1 MKKSKKM
8 LAGATL
14 AIGVIAPQ
22 VLPATAHADE
32 QTGESTVNLRILETS
47 DIHVNLMNYD
57 YYQTKTDNKV
67 GLVQTATLVNKAREE
82 AKNSVLFDDGDALQ
96 GTPLGDYVANK
107 INNPKKP
114 VDPSYT
120 HPLYRLMNLMKY
132 DVISLGNHEFNYGLD
147 YLNKVISKTEFPV
160 INSNVYKDDK
170 DNNEENDQNYFKPYH
185 VFEKEVEDE
194 SGQKQKVKIGVMGF
208 VPPQVMNWDKANLEG
223 KVKAKDIVETAKKMV
238 PKMKAEGADV
248 IVALAH
254 SGVDKSGYNVGMENA
269 SYYLTEVPGVDAVLM
284 GHSHTE
290 VKDVFNG
297 VPVVMPGVFG
307 SNLGIID
314 MQLKKVNGKWEVQK
328 EQSKPQLR
336 PIADSKGN
344 PLVQS
349 DQNLVNEIKDDHQ
362 ATIDYVNTAV
372 GKTTA
377 PINSYFSLVQDDP
390 SVQLVTNAQKWYVE
404 KLFAENGQYSKY
416 KGIPVLSAG
425 APFKAGGRN
434 GATYYTDIPAG
445 TLAIKNVAD
454 LYVYP
459 NTLYAVKVN
468 GAQVKEWLEM
478 SAGQFNQIDPKK
490 TEEQPLVN
498 IGYPTYNFDILDGL
512 KYEIDV
518 TQPAKY
524 DKDGKVINANTNR
537 IINMTYE
544 GKPVAD
550 NQEFIVATNNYRGS
564 SQTFPGVSK
573 GEVVYQ
579 SQDETRQIIVKY
591 MQETPVIDPAADKNW
606 TFKPIVAD
614 KLHTTFDSSP
624 NAQKYI
630 KKDGKISYVGPSENE
645 FAKYAIDITKK
656 NDDDKETGGENPTTP
671 PTGEGNNGENP
682 TTPPTSEGNNG
693 ENPTTPPTSEG
704 NNGENP
710 TTPPTGEGNN
720 GENPT
725 TPPTGEGNNGENPT
739 TPPTGEGNNGEN
751 PTTPPTGEGN
761 NGENPTTPPTD
772 EGNNTGSGQTT
783 TDNQN
788 VKETTTVSEKKE
800 ERDLPKTGT
809 SVVSTIGAGLAFV
822 GAGFLLLFR
831 RKKANR

>member
-107 INNPKKP
+107 IKDPKNP

-120 HPLYRLMNLMKY
+120 HPLYRVMNLMKY

-160 INSNVYKDDK
+160 INSNVYKDDH
-170 DNNEENDQNYFKPYH
+170 DDNEENDENYFDKPYH
-185 VFEKEVEDE
+185 ILEKEVVDE
-194 SGQKQKVKIGVMGF
+194 AGQKQIVKIGVMGF
-208 VPPQVMNWDKANLEG
+208 VPPQIMNWDKANLEG

-328 EQSKPQLR
+328 DQSKPQLR

-344 PLVQS
+344 PLVES
-349 DQNLVNEIKDDHQ
+349 DQKLVNEIKDEHQ
-362 ATIDYVNTAV
+362 ATIDYVNTPV
-372 GKTTA
+372 GETKA

-390 SVQLVTNAQKWYVE
+390 SVQIVTNAQKWYVE
-404 KLFAENGQYSKY
+404 QELKKPEYEKI
-416 KGIPVLSAG
+416 KDIPVLSAG

-524 DKDGKVINANTNR
+524 DKDGKVVNANTNR
-537 IINMTYE
+537 IVNMTYE

-550 NQEFIVATNNYRGS
+550 DQEFIVATNNYRGS

-591 MQETPVIDPAADKNW
+591 MQKIKNIDPAADQNW

-614 KLHTTFDSSP
+614 KLNTTFDSSP

-656 NDDDKETGGENPTTP
+656 NDDKETGEGNPTTPPTGGGENPTTP
-671 PTGEGNNGENP
+671 PTGNGENP
-682 TTPPTSEGNNG
+682 TPPTEEGNNG
-693 ENPTTPPTSEG
+693 NEPKQ
-704 NNGENP
+704 
-710 TTPPTGEGNN
+710 
-720 GENPT
+720 
-725 TPPTGEGNNGENPT
+725 
-739 TPPTGEGNNGEN
+739 
-751 PTTPPTGEGN
+751 
-761 NGENPTTPPTD
+761 D
-772 EGNNTGSGQTT
+772 GNNTGSGQTT
-783 TDNQN
+783 TDDQN
-788 VKETTTVSEKKE
+788 TKETTTTVSENKE
-800 ERDLPKTGT
+800 AEKDERDLPKTGA
-809 SVVSTIGAGLAFV
+809 SIASTIGAGLAFV
-822 GAGFLLLFR
+822 GAGLLMLFR

>member
-22 VLPATAHADE
+22 VMPATAHADE
-32 QTGESTVNLRILETS
+32 NTGESTVNLRILETS

-82 AKNSVLFDDGDALQ
+82 VKNSVLFDDGDALQ

-107 INNPKKP
+107 IKDPKNR

-120 HPLYRLMNLMKY
+120 HPLYRVMNLMKY

-147 YLNKVISKTEFPV
+147 YLKKVTSKTKIPV
-160 INSNVYKDDK
+160 INSNVYRDDH
-170 DNNEENDQNYFKPYH
+170 DGNDENDEHYFDRPYH
-185 VFEKEVEDE
+185 ILEKEVVDE
-194 SGQKQKVKIGVMGF
+194 AGQKQIVKIGVMGF
-208 VPPQVMNWDKANLEG
+208 VPPQIMNWDKANLEG
-223 KVKAKDIVETAKKMV
+223 QVKAKDIVETAKKMV

-269 SYYLTEVPGVDAVLM
+269 SYYLTEVPGVNAVLM

-328 EQSKPQLR
+328 DQSKPQLR

-344 PLVQS
+344 PLVES
-349 DQNLVNEIKDDHQ
+349 DQKLVNEIKDEHEK
-362 ATIDYVNTAV
+362 TIEYVNTHV
-372 GKTTA
+372 GETKA

-390 SVQLVTNAQKWYVE
+390 SVQIVTNAQKWYVE
-404 KLFAENGQYSKY
+404 QELKKPEYEKI
-416 KGIPVLSAG
+416 KDIPVLSAG

-524 DKDGKVINANTNR
+524 DKDGKVVNANANR
-537 IINMTYE
+537 IVNMTYE
-544 GKPVAD
+544 GKLVAD
-550 NQEFIVATNNYRGS
+550 KQEFIVATNNYRGS

-591 MQETPVIDPAADKNW
+591 MQKIKDIDPAADQNW

-614 KLHTTFDSSP
+614 KLNTTFDSSP

-656 NDDDKETGGENPTTP
+656 NDDKETGEGNPTTPPTGGGENPTTP
-671 PTGEGNNGENP
+671 PTGNGENP
-682 TTPPTSEGNNG
+682 TPPTEEGNNG
-693 ENPTTPPTSEG
+693 NEPKQ
-704 NNGENP
+704 
-710 TTPPTGEGNN
+710 
-720 GENPT
+720 
-725 TPPTGEGNNGENPT
+725 
-739 TPPTGEGNNGEN
+739 
-751 PTTPPTGEGN
+751 
-761 NGENPTTPPTD
+761 D
-772 EGNNTGSGQTT
+772 GNNTGSGQTT
-783 TDNQN
+783 TDDQN
-788 VKETTTVSEKKE
+788 TKETTTTVSENKE
-800 ERDLPKTGT
+800 AEKDERDLPKTGA
-809 SVVSTIGAGLAFV
+809 SIASTIGAGLAFV
-822 GAGFLLLFR
+822 GAGLLMLFR
-831 RKKANR
+831 KKKANR

>member
-107 INNPKKP
+107 INDPKKP

-459 NTLYAVKVN
+459 NTLYAVKIN

-537 IINMTYE
+537 IINMTYG

-682 TTPPTSEGNNG
+682 TTPPT
-693 ENPTTPPTSEG
+693 
-704 NNGENP
+704 
-710 TTPPTGEGNN
+710 
-720 GENPT
+720 
-725 TPPTGEGNNGENPT
+725 
-739 TPPTGEGNNGEN
+739 
-751 PTTPPTGEGN
+751 
-761 NGENPTTPPTD
+761 D

>member
-1 MKKSKKM
+1 M

-107 INNPKKP
+107 INDSKKM
-114 VDPSYT
+114 DPSYT

-269 SYYLTEVPGVDAVLM
+269 SYYLTEVPDVDAVLM

-524 DKDGKVINANTNR
+524 DKDGKVVNANTNR

-591 MQETPVIDPAADKNW
+591 MQETPVINPAADKNW

-614 KLHTTFDSSP
+614 KLNTTFDSSP

-630 KKDGKISYVGPSENE
+630 KKDGNISYVGPSENE

-671 PTGEGNNGENP
+671 PTGEGNNG
-682 TTPPTSEGNNG
+682 G
-693 ENPTTPPTSEG
+693 
-704 NNGENP
+704 NP

-720 GENPT
+720 GGNPT
-725 TPPTGEGNNGENPT
+725 TPPTGEGNNGGNPT
-739 TPPTGEGNNGEN
+739 TPPTGEGNNGGN
-751 PTTPPTGEGN
+751 PTTPS
-761 NGENPTTPPTD
+761 TD
-772 EGNNTGSGQTT
+772 EAGSGQTT

-788 VKETTTVSEKKE
+788 AKETTTVSENKE

-809 SVVSTIGAGLAFV
+809 SVASTIGAGLAFI

>member
-14 AIGVIAPQ
+14 AIGVMAPQ
-22 VLPATAHADE
+22 VLPTTAHADE
-32 QTGESTVNLRILETS
+32 NNGESTVNLRILETS

-107 INNPKKP
+107 INDPKKP

-314 MQLKKVNGKWEVQK
+314 MQLKKVDGKWEVQK

-349 DQNLVNEIKDDHQ
+349 DQKLVNEIKDDHQ

-524 DKDGKVINANTNR
+524 DKDGKVVNANTNR

-606 TFKPIVAD
+606 AFKPIVAD
-614 KLHTTFDSSP
+614 KLNTTFDSSP

-656 NDDDKETGGENPTTP
+656 NDDKETG
-671 PTGEGNNGENP
+671 
-682 TTPPTSEGNNG
+682 
-693 ENPTTPPTSEG
+693 
-704 NNGENP
+704 
-710 TTPPTGEGNN
+710 

-772 EGNNTGSGQTT
+772 EGNNGNNAGNGQTT

-788 VKETTTVSEKKE
+788 TKETTVSENKE

>member
-22 VLPATAHADE
+22 VMPATAHADE
-32 QTGESTVNLRILETS
+32 NTGESTVNLRILETS

-82 AKNSVLFDDGDALQ
+82 VKNSVLFDDGDALQ

-107 INNPKKP
+107 IKDPKNR

-120 HPLYRLMNLMKY
+120 HPLYRVMNLMKY

-147 YLNKVISKTEFPV
+147 YLNKVIEKTDFPV
-160 INSNVYKDDK
+160 INSNVYKVDHDDK
-170 DNNEENDQNYFKPYH
+170 EENDENYFKPYH
-185 VFEKEVEDE
+185 ILKKEVVDE
-194 SGQKQKVKIGVMGF
+194 AGQKQIVKIGVMGF
-208 VPPQVMNWDKANLEG
+208 VPPQIMNWDKANLEG
-223 KVKAKDIVETAKKMV
+223 KVKAKDIVATARIMVKKMQN
-238 PKMKAEGADV
+238 EGADI

-254 SGVDKSGYNVGMENA
+254 SGVDKSEYKEVNKMENA
-269 SYYLTEVPGVDAVLM
+269 SYHLATQVPGVDAVLM

-290 VKDVFNG
+290 VEDVFNG

-314 MQLKKVNGKWEVQK
+314 MQLKKVNGTWEVQK
-328 EQSKPQLR
+328 DQSKPQLR
-336 PIADSKGN
+336 PIANSKGT
-344 PLVQS
+344 PLVES
-349 DQNLVNEIKDDHQ
+349 DQKLVNEIKDEHQ
-362 ATIDYVNTAV
+362 ATIDYVNTPV
-372 GKTTA
+372 GETKA

-390 SVQLVTNAQKWYVE
+390 SVQIVTNAQKWYVE
-404 KLFAENGQYSKY
+404 QELKKPEYEKI
-416 KGIPVLSAG
+416 KDIPVLSAG

-478 SAGQFNQIDPKK
+478 SAGQFNQIYPEKK

-524 DKDGKVINANTNR
+524 DKDGKIVNANTNR
-537 IINMTYE
+537 IVNMTYE

-550 NQEFIVATNNYRGS
+550 DQKFIVATNNYRGS
-564 SQTFPGVSK
+564 SQTFPGVSEGK
-573 GEVVYQ
+573 VVYQ

-591 MQETPVIDPAADKNW
+591 MQKIKNIDPAADQNW

-614 KLHTTFDSSP
+614 KLNTTFDSSP

-630 KKDGKISYVGPSENE
+630 KKDGNISYVGPSENE

-656 NDDDKETGGENPTTP
+656 NDDKETGGENPTIP
-671 PTGEGNNGENP
+671 PKGDGENP
-682 TTPPTSEGNNG
+682 TTPPKGDGENPTPPTEEGNNG
-693 ENPTTPPTSEG
+693 NEPKQ
-704 NNGENP
+704 
-710 TTPPTGEGNN
+710 
-720 GENPT
+720 
-725 TPPTGEGNNGENPT
+725 
-739 TPPTGEGNNGEN
+739 
-751 PTTPPTGEGN
+751 
-761 NGENPTTPPTD
+761 D
-772 EGNNTGSGQTT
+772 GNNTGSGQTT
-783 TDNQN
+783 TDDQN
-788 VKETTTVSEKKE
+788 TKETTTVSENKE
-800 ERDLPKTGT
+800 AEKDERDLPKTGA
-809 SVVSTIGAGLAFV
+809 SIASTIGAGLAFV
-822 GAGFLLLFR
+822 GAGLLMLFR

>member
-22 VLPATAHADE
+22 VMPATAHADE
-32 QTGESTVNLRILETS
+32 NTGESTVKLRILETS

-82 AKNSVLFDDGDALQ
+82 VKNSVLFDDGDALQ

-107 INNPKKP
+107 IKDKDPKNP
-114 VDPSYT
+114 VDPNYV
-120 HPLYRLMNLMKY
+120 HPLYRVMNLMKY

-147 YLNKVISKTEFPV
+147 YLKEVTSKTKIPV
-160 INSNVYKDDK
+160 INSNVYIDDH
-170 DNNEENDQNYFKPYH
+170 DGNDENDEHYFDRPYH
-185 VFEKEVEDE
+185 ILEKEVVDE
-194 SGQKQKVKIGVMGF
+194 AGQKQIVKIGVMGF
-208 VPPQVMNWDKANLEG
+208 VPPQIMNWDKANLEG
-223 KVKAKDIVETAKKMV
+223 QVKAKDIVETAKKMV

-269 SYYLTEVPGVDAVLM
+269 SYYLTEVPDVDAVLM

-290 VKDVFNG
+290 VQDIFNG

-328 EQSKPQLR
+328 KNQSKPALR
-336 PIADSKGN
+336 KIADSKGN
-344 PLVQS
+344 PLVES
-349 DQNLVNEIKDDHQ
+349 DQKLVNEIKDEHEK
-362 ATIDYVNTAV
+362 TIEYVNTPV
-372 GKTTA
+372 GETKA

-390 SVQLVTNAQKWYVE
+390 SVQIVTNAQKWYVE
-404 KLFAENGQYSKY
+404 QELKKPEYEKI
-416 KGIPVLSAG
+416 KDIPVLSAG

-434 GATYYTDIPAG
+434 GAAYYTDIPAG

-478 SAGQFNQIDPKK
+478 SAGQFNQIDPKPK
-490 TEEQPLVN
+490 EKIEQQLVN
-498 IGYPTYNFDILDGL
+498 TGYPTYNFDIIDGL

-518 TQPAKY
+518 TQPPKY
-524 DKDGKVINANTNR
+524 DKDGKVVNANTNR
-537 IINMTYE
+537 IVNMTYE
-544 GKPVAD
+544 GKLVAD
-550 NQEFIVATNNYRGS
+550 DQEFIVATNNYRGS

-591 MQETPVIDPAADKNW
+591 MQETPVINPTADQNW

-614 KLHTTFDSSP
+614 KLITTFDSSP
-624 NAQKYI
+624 KAKEYI

-656 NDDDKETGGENPTTP
+656 NDDKETGGENPTTP
-671 PTGEGNNGENP
+671 PTGNGENP
-682 TTPPTSEGNNG
+682 TPPTEEGNNG
-693 ENPTTPPTSEG
+693 NEPKQ
-704 NNGENP
+704 
-710 TTPPTGEGNN
+710 
-720 GENPT
+720 
-725 TPPTGEGNNGENPT
+725 
-739 TPPTGEGNNGEN
+739 
-751 PTTPPTGEGN
+751 
-761 NGENPTTPPTD
+761 D
-772 EGNNTGSGQTT
+772 GNNTGSGQTT
-783 TDNQN
+783 TDDQN
-788 VKETTTVSEKKE
+788 TKETTTTVSENKE
-800 ERDLPKTGT
+800 AEKDERDLPKTGA
-809 SVVSTIGAGLAFV
+809 SIASTIGAGLAFV
-822 GAGFLLLFR
+822 GAGLLMLFR

>member
-107 INNPKKP
+107 IKDPKNP

-120 HPLYRLMNLMKY
+120 HPLYRVMNLMKY

-147 YLNKVISKTEFPV
+147 YLKKVTSKTKIPV
-160 INSNVYKDDK
+160 INSNVYRDDH
-170 DNNEENDQNYFKPYH
+170 DGNDENDEHYFDRPYH
-185 VFEKEVEDE
+185 ILEKEVVDE
-194 SGQKQKVKIGVMGF
+194 AGQKQIVKIGVMGF
-208 VPPQVMNWDKANLEG
+208 VPPQIMNWDKANLEG
-223 KVKAKDIVETAKKMV
+223 QVKAKDIVETAKKMV

-269 SYYLTEVPGVDAVLM
+269 SYYLTEVPGVNAVLM

-328 EQSKPQLR
+328 DQSKPQLR

-344 PLVQS
+344 PLVES
-349 DQNLVNEIKDDHQ
+349 DQKLVNEIKDEHEK
-362 ATIDYVNTAV
+362 TIEYVNTHV
-372 GKTTA
+372 GETKA

-390 SVQLVTNAQKWYVE
+390 SVQIVTNAQKWYVE
-404 KLFAENGQYSKY
+404 QELKKPEYEKIKN
-416 KGIPVLSAG
+416 IPVLSAG

-478 SAGQFNQIDPKK
+478 SAGQFNQINPKK

-524 DKDGKVINANTNR
+524 DKDGKVVNANANR
-537 IINMTYE
+537 IVNMTYE

-550 NQEFIVATNNYRGS
+550 DQKFIVATNNYRGS

-591 MQETPVIDPAADKNW
+591 MQETPVINPTADKNW

-614 KLHTTFDSSP
+614 KLNTTFDSSP

-630 KKDGKISYVGPSENE
+630 KKDGNISYVGPSENQ

-656 NDDDKETGGENPTTP
+656 NDDKETGEGNPTTP
-671 PTGEGNNGENP
+671 PTGGGENPTAPPTGNGENP
-682 TTPPTSEGNNG
+682 TPPTEEGNNG
-693 ENPTTPPTSEG
+693 NEPKQ
-704 NNGENP
+704 
-710 TTPPTGEGNN
+710 
-720 GENPT
+720 
-725 TPPTGEGNNGENPT
+725 
-739 TPPTGEGNNGEN
+739 
-751 PTTPPTGEGN
+751 
-761 NGENPTTPPTD
+761 D
-772 EGNNTGSGQTT
+772 GNNTGSGQTT
-783 TDNQN
+783 TDDQN
-788 VKETTTVSEKKE
+788 TKETTTTVSENKE
-800 ERDLPKTGT
+800 AEKDERDLPKTGA
-809 SVVSTIGAGLAFV
+809 SIASTIGAGLAFV
-822 GAGFLLLFR
+822 GAGLLMLFR

>member
-14 AIGVIAPQ
+14 AIGVMAPQ
-22 VLPATAHADE
+22 VLSTTAHADE
-32 QTGESTVNLRILETS
+32 NTGESTVKLRILETS

-107 INNPKKP
+107 INDPKKP

-170 DNNEENDQNYFKPYH
+170 DTNEENDQNYFKPYH

-284 GHSHTE
+284 GHAHTE

-314 MQLKKVNGKWEVQK
+314 MQLKKVNGKWEIQK

-349 DQNLVNEIKDDHQ
+349 DQELVNEIKDDHQ
-362 ATIDYVNTAV
+362 ATIDYVNTPV
-372 GKTTA
+372 GKTKA

-390 SVQLVTNAQKWYVE
+390 SVQIVTNAQKWYVE
-404 KLFAENGQYSKY
+404 QELKKPEYEKI
-416 KGIPVLSAG
+416 KDIPVLSAG

-434 GATYYTDIPAG
+434 GAAYYTDIPAG

-478 SAGQFNQIDPKK
+478 SAGQFNQINPKPK
-490 TEEQPLVN
+490 EKIEQQLVN
-498 IGYPTYNFDILDGL
+498 TGYPTYNFDIIDGL

-524 DKDGKVINANTNR
+524 DKDGKVVNANTNR
-537 IINMTYE
+537 IVNMTYE

-550 NQEFIVATNNYRGS
+550 DQEFIVATNNYRGS
-564 SQTFPGVSK
+564 SKTFPGVSE
-573 GEVVYQ
+573 GEVIYQ

-591 MQETPVIDPAADKNW
+591 MQETPAINPTADQNW
-606 TFKPIVAD
+606 TFKPIVGD
-614 KLHTTFDSSP
+614 KLITTFDSSP
-624 NAQKYI
+624 KAKEYI

-671 PTGEGNNGENP
+671 PTGEGNNG
-682 TTPPTSEGNNG
+682 G
-693 ENPTTPPTSEG
+693 
-704 NNGENP
+704 NP

-720 GENPT
+720 GGNPT
-725 TPPTGEGNNGENPT
+725 TPPTDEGSNGENPT
-739 TPPTGEGNNGEN
+739 TPPTNEANNA
-751 PTTPPTGEGN
+751 
-761 NGENPTTPPTD
+761 
-772 EGNNTGSGQTT
+772 GSGQTT

-788 VKETTTVSEKKE
+788 SKETTTVSENKE
-800 ERDLPKTGT
+800 DRDLPKTGT
-809 SVVSTIGAGLAFV
+809 SVASTIGAGLAFV
-822 GAGFLLLFR
+822 GAGLLLLFR

>member
-14 AIGVIAPQ
+14 AIGVMAPQ
-22 VLPATAHADE
+22 VMPATAHADE
-32 QTGESTVNLRILETS
+32 NTGESTVNLRILETS

-82 AKNSVLFDDGDALQ
+82 VKNSVLFDDGDALQ

-107 INNPKKP
+107 IKDPKNR

-120 HPLYRLMNLMKY
+120 HPLYRVMNLMKY

-147 YLNKVISKTEFPV
+147 YLKEVTSKTKIPV
-160 INSNVYKDDK
+160 INSNVYRDDH
-170 DNNEENDQNYFKPYH
+170 DGNDENDEHYFDRPYH
-185 VFEKEVEDE
+185 ILEKEVVDE
-194 SGQKQKVKIGVMGF
+194 AGQKQIVKIGVMGF
-208 VPPQVMNWDKANLEG
+208 VPPQIMNWDKANLEG
-223 KVKAKDIVETAKKMV
+223 QVKAKDIVETAKKMV

-269 SYYLTEVPGVDAVLM
+269 SYYLTEVPGVNAVLM

-328 EQSKPQLR
+328 DQSKPQLR

-344 PLVQS
+344 PLVES
-349 DQNLVNEIKDDHQ
+349 DQKLVNEIKDEHEK
-362 ATIDYVNTAV
+362 TIEYVNTHV
-372 GKTTA
+372 GETKA

-390 SVQLVTNAQKWYVE
+390 SVQIVTNAQKWYVE
-404 KLFAENGQYSKY
+404 QELKKPEYEKI
-416 KGIPVLSAG
+416 KDIPVLSAG

-524 DKDGKVINANTNR
+524 DKDGKVVNANANR
-537 IINMTYE
+537 IVNMTYE
-544 GKPVAD
+544 GKLVAD
-550 NQEFIVATNNYRGS
+550 KQEFIVATNNYRGS
-564 SQTFPGVSK
+564 SQTFPGVSE

-591 MQETPVIDPAADKNW
+591 MQKIKNIDPAADQNW

-614 KLHTTFDSSP
+614 KLNTTFDSSP

-630 KKDGKISYVGPSENE
+630 KKDGNISYVGPSENE

-656 NDDDKETGGENPTTP
+656 NDDKETGGENPTIP
-671 PTGEGNNGENP
+671 PKGDGENP
-682 TTPPTSEGNNG
+682 TT
-693 ENPTTPPTSEG
+693 
-704 NNGENP
+704 
-710 TTPPTGEGNN
+710 
-720 GENPT
+720 
-725 TPPTGEGNNGENPT
+725 
-739 TPPTGEGNNGEN
+739 
-751 PTTPPTGEGN
+751 
-761 NGENPTTPPTD
+761 
-772 EGNNTGSGQTT
+772 
-783 TDNQN
+783 
-788 VKETTTVSEKKE
+788 
-800 ERDLPKTGT
+800 
-809 SVVSTIGAGLAFV
+809 
-822 GAGFLLLFR
+822 
-831 RKKANR
+831 

>member
-22 VLPATAHADE
+22 VLPTTAQAE
-32 QTGESTVNLRILETS
+32 EKAGESTVNLRILETS

-107 INNPKKP
+107 IKDQEKENS
-114 VDPSYT
+114 VDPNYV
-120 HPLYRLMNLMKY
+120 HPLYRVMNLMKY

-147 YLNKVISKTEFPV
+147 YLKSVIKKTKFPV
-160 INSNVYKDDK
+160 INSNVYIDDH
-170 DNNEENDQNYFKPYH
+170 DGNDENDKHYFDKPYH
-185 VFEKEVEDE
+185 IFEKEVEDE

-223 KVKAKDIVETAKKMV
+223 KVKAKDIVDTAEKLV
-238 PKMKAEGADV
+238 PEMKAQGADV

-254 SGVDKSGYNVGMENA
+254 SGVDKSGRSPKMENA

-349 DQNLVNEIKDDHQ
+349 DQRLVNEIKDDHQ

-404 KLFAENGQYSKY
+404 EELKKPEYEKF

-478 SAGQFNQIDPKK
+478 SAGQFNKIDPAK

-524 DKDGKVINANTNR
+524 DKDGKVVNANTNR

-591 MQETPVIDPAADKNW
+591 MQETPVIDPAADQNW

-614 KLHTTFDSSP
+614 KLNTTFDSSP
-624 NAQKYI
+624 NAQNHI

-656 NDDDKETGGENPTTP
+656 NDDKETG
-671 PTGEGNNGENP
+671 
-682 TTPPTSEGNNG
+682 
-693 ENPTTPPTSEG
+693 
-704 NNGENP
+704 GENP

-739 TPPTGEGNNGEN
+739 APPTGEGNNG
-751 PTTPPTGEGN
+751 G
-761 NGENPTTPPTD
+761 NPTTPPTD
-772 EGNNTGSGQTT
+772 EGNTVNEPKQDGNNVGSGQTT

-788 VKETTTVSEKKE
+788 EKETTKVSEGKE

-809 SVVSTIGAGLAFV
+809 SVASTIGAGLAFV
-822 GAGFLLLFR
+822 GAGLLMLFR

>member
-1 MKKSKKM
+1 VKKSKKM

-22 VLPATAHADE
+22 VLPAAAHADE

-107 INNPKKP
+107 INDPKKP

-404 KLFAENGQYSKY
+404 EEFKKPEYEKY

-518 TQPAKY
+518 TQPGKY
-524 DKDGKVINANTNR
+524 DKDGKVVNANTNR
-537 IINMTYE
+537 IVNMTYE

-693 ENPTTPPTSEG
+693 ENPTTPPTG
-704 NNGENP
+704 K
-710 TTPPTGEGNN
+710 
-720 GENPT
+720 
-725 TPPTGEGNNGENPT
+725 
-739 TPPTGEGNNGEN
+739 
-751 PTTPPTGEGN
+751 GN

-788 VKETTTVSEKKE
+788 AKETTTVSEKKE

>member
-22 VLPATAHADE
+22 VLPTTAHAE
-32 QTGESTVNLRILETS
+32 ENKGESTVNLRILETS

-107 INNPKKP
+107 VNDPKKT

-238 PKMKAEGADV
+238 PKMQAEGADV

-314 MQLKKVNGKWEVQK
+314 MQLKKVNGKWEIQK

-349 DQNLVNEIKDDHQ
+349 DEKLVNEIKDDHQ

-498 IGYPTYNFDILDGL
+498 IGYPTYNFDILDGV

-524 DKDGKVINANTNR
+524 DKDGKVVNANTNR

-614 KLHTTFDSSP
+614 KLNTTFDSSP

-656 NDDDKETGGENPTTP
+656 NDDGKETGGGNPTTP
-671 PTGEGNNGENP
+671 PTGEGNNG
-682 TTPPTSEGNNG
+682 G
-693 ENPTTPPTSEG
+693 
-704 NNGENP
+704 NP

-720 GENPT
+720 GGNPT
-725 TPPTGEGNNGENPT
+725 TPSTGEGSNGENPM
-739 TPPTGEGNNGEN
+739 TPP
-751 PTTPPTGEGN
+751 
-761 NGENPTTPPTD
+761 
-772 EGNNTGSGQTT
+772 GSGQTT
-783 TDNQN
+783 TENQN
-788 VKETTTVSEKKE
+788 LKETTTVSENKE

-822 GAGFLLLFR
+822 GAGLLLLFR

>member
-22 VLPATAHADE
+22 VLPTTAHADE
-32 QTGESTVNLRILETS
+32 KAGESTVNLRILETS

-107 INNPKKP
+107 INDPKKP

-524 DKDGKVINANTNR
+524 DKDGKVVNANTNR

-606 TFKPIVAD
+606 AFKSIVAD
-614 KLHTTFDSSP
+614 KLNTTFDSSP

-630 KKDGKISYVGPSENE
+630 KKDGNISYVGPSENE

-671 PTGEGNNGENP
+671 PTGEGD
-682 TTPPTSEGNNG
+682 
-693 ENPTTPPTSEG
+693 
-704 NNGENP
+704 NGENP

-725 TPPTGEGNNGENPT
+725 TPPTGEGNNGGNPT
-739 TPPTGEGNNGEN
+739 TPS
-751 PTTPPTGEGN
+751 
-761 NGENPTTPPTD
+761 TD
-772 EGNNTGSGQTT
+772 EGNSAGSGQTT

-788 VKETTTVSEKKE
+788 SKETTTVSENKE

-809 SVVSTIGAGLAFV
+809 SVASTIGAGLAFI

>member
-1 MKKSKKM
+1 MKKSKKV

-14 AIGVIAPQ
+14 ALGVMAPQ
-22 VLPATAHADE
+22 VLPTVAHAEE
-32 QTGESTVNLRILETS
+32 QTGESTVKLRILETS

-67 GLVQTATLVNKAREE
+67 GLVQTATLVNEE
-82 AKNSVLFDDGDALQ
+82 RAKAKNSVLFDDGDALQ
-96 GTPLGDYVANK
+96 GTPLGDYVAQK
-107 INNPKKP
+107 GLDGDY
-114 VDPSYT
+114 V

-147 YLNKVISKTEFPV
+147 YLKKATSKTKFPV
-160 INSNVYKDDK
+160 INSNVYIDDHD
-170 DNNEENDQNYFKPYH
+170 DNPENDKNYFEPYH
-185 VFEKEVEDE
+185 IFVKEVEDE

-208 VPPQVMNWDKANLEG
+208 VPPQVMGWDKANLEG
-223 KVKAKDIVETAKKMV
+223 KVKAKDIVETANKMV
-238 PKMKAEGADV
+238 PKMKDEGADI

-254 SGVDKSGYNVGMENA
+254 SGVDKSDYKPGRKDENA
-269 SYYLTEVPGVDAVLM
+269 SYYLATEVPGIDAVLM
-284 GHSHTE
+284 GHSHT
-290 VKDVFNG
+290 VITDNYKG

-314 MQLKKVNGKWEVQK
+314 MELKKVNGKWEVQK
-328 EQSKPQLR
+328 DKSVPSVR
-336 PIADSKGN
+336 PISDSKGN
-344 PLVQS
+344 ALVES
-349 DQNLVNEIKDDHQ
+349 DKKLVDEIKDDHE
-362 ATIDYVNTAV
+362 ATIKYVNTPV

-404 KLFAENGQYSKY
+404 KLFAENGQYSQY

-478 SAGQFNQIDPKK
+478 SAGQFNQIDPNKA
-490 TEEQPLVN
+490 EEQSLVN
-498 IGYPTYNFDILDGL
+498 VNYPTYNFDILDGV

-524 DKDGKVINANTNR
+524 DKDGKVVNQNANR
-537 IINMTYE
+537 IVNITYA
-544 GKPVAD
+544 GKPIAD
-550 NQEFIVATNNYRGS
+550 DQEFIVATNNYRGS

-579 SQDETRQIIVKY
+579 SQDETRQIITKY
-591 MQETPVIDPAADKNW
+591 MKETPVINPAADQNW
-606 TFKPIVAD
+606 AFKPIAAE
-614 KLHTTFDSSP
+614 KLNTTFDSSP

-630 KKDGKISYVGPSENE
+630 TKDGKISYVGPSENE
-645 FAKYAIDITKK
+645 FAKYAIDLTKK
-656 NDDDKETGGENPTTP
+656 NDGDKPTPPTPPTPGEGNDGDKPTTP
-671 PTGEGNNGENP
+671 PTPGEENNGGNP
-682 TTPPTSEGNNG
+682 TTPGGENNG
-693 ENPTTPPTSEG
+693 GNPTTPGGE
-704 NNGENP
+704 NNGDPQTNP
-710 TTPPTGEGNN
+710 DNGNKDTK
-720 GENPT
+720 EHT
-725 TPPTGEGNNGENPT
+725 
-739 TPPTGEGNNGEN
+739 
-751 PTTPPTGEGN
+751 
-761 NGENPTTPPTD
+761 
-772 EGNNTGSGQTT
+772 
-783 TDNQN
+783 N
-788 VKETTTVSEKKE
+788 VSEDKETNEV
-800 ERDLPKTGT
+800 ERDLPKTGA
-809 SVVSTIGAGLAFV
+809 SVFSTIGAGLAFV
-822 GAGFLLLFR
+822 GAGVFMLFR

>member
-22 VLPATAHADE
+22 VLPITAHADE
-32 QTGESTVNLRILETS
+32 NNGESTVNLRILETS

-107 INNPKKP
+107 INDPKKP

-349 DQNLVNEIKDDHQ
+349 DQKLVNEIKDDHQ

-524 DKDGKVINANTNR
+524 DKDGKVVNANANR

-614 KLHTTFDSSP
+614 KLNTTFDSSP

-656 NDDDKETGGENPTTP
+656 DEDKETGGENPTP
-671 PTGEGNNGENP
+671 
-682 TTPPTSEGNNG
+682 
-693 ENPTTPPTSEG
+693 
-704 NNGENP
+704 
-710 TTPPTGEGNN
+710 
-720 GENPT
+720 
-725 TPPTGEGNNGENPT
+725 PPTGEGNNGENPT

-772 EGNNTGSGQTT
+772 EGNNGNNAANEQTT

-788 VKETTTVSEKKE
+788 TKETTVSENKE

>member
-14 AIGVIAPQ
+14 AIGVMAPQ
-22 VLPATAHADE
+22 VMPATAHADE
-32 QTGESTVNLRILETS
+32 NTGESTVNLRILETS

-82 AKNSVLFDDGDALQ
+82 VKNSVLFDDGDALQ

-107 INNPKKP
+107 IKDPKNR

-120 HPLYRLMNLMKY
+120 HPLYRVMNLMKY

-147 YLNKVISKTEFPV
+147 YLKEVTSKAKIPV
-160 INSNVYKDDK
+160 INSNVYRDDH
-170 DNNEENDQNYFKPYH
+170 DGNDENDEHDEHYFDRPYH
-185 VFEKEVEDE
+185 ILEKEVVDE
-194 SGQKQKVKIGVMGF
+194 AGQKQIVKIGVMGF
-208 VPPQVMNWDKANLEG
+208 VPPQIMNWDKANLEG
-223 KVKAKDIVETAKKMV
+223 QVKAKDIVQTAKKLV
-238 PKMKAEGADV
+238 PEMKAQGADI

-254 SGVDKSGYNVGMENA
+254 SGVDKSGYNEGMEN
-269 SYYLTEVPGVDAVLM
+269 SSFYLATEVPGVNAVLM

-328 EQSKPQLR
+328 DQSKPQLR

-344 PLVQS
+344 PLVAS
-349 DQNLVNEIKDDHQ
+349 DQKLVNEIKDEHEK
-362 ATIDYVNTAV
+362 TIEYVNTHV
-372 GKTTA
+372 GKTKA

-390 SVQLVTNAQKWYVE
+390 SVQIVTNAQKWYVE
-404 KLFAENGQYSKY
+404 QELKKPEYEKI
-416 KGIPVLSAG
+416 KDIPVLSAG

-524 DKDGKVINANTNR
+524 DKDGKVVNANANR
-537 IINMTYE
+537 IVNMTYE

-591 MQETPVIDPAADKNW
+591 MQKIKDIDPAADQNW

-614 KLHTTFDSSP
+614 KLNTTFDSSP

-656 NDDDKETGGENPTTP
+656 NDDKETGEGNPTTP
-671 PTGEGNNGENP
+671 PTGGGENQTTPPTGNGENP
-682 TTPPTSEGNNG
+682 TPPTEEGNNG
-693 ENPTTPPTSEG
+693 NEPKQ
-704 NNGENP
+704 
-710 TTPPTGEGNN
+710 
-720 GENPT
+720 
-725 TPPTGEGNNGENPT
+725 
-739 TPPTGEGNNGEN
+739 
-751 PTTPPTGEGN
+751 
-761 NGENPTTPPTD
+761 D
-772 EGNNTGSGQTT
+772 GNNTGSGQTT
-783 TDNQN
+783 TDDQN
-788 VKETTTVSEKKE
+788 TKETTTVSENKE
-800 ERDLPKTGT
+800 AEKDERDLPKTGA
-809 SVVSTIGAGLAFV
+809 SIASTIGAGLAFV
-822 GAGFLLLFR
+822 GAGLLMLFR

>member
-22 VLPATAHADE
+22 VMPATAHADE
-32 QTGESTVNLRILETS
+32 NTGESTVNLRILETS

-82 AKNSVLFDDGDALQ
+82 VKNSVLFDDGDALQ

-107 INNPKKP
+107 IKDKDPKNP
-114 VDPSYT
+114 VDPNYV
-120 HPLYRLMNLMKY
+120 HPLYRVMNLMKY

-147 YLNKVISKTEFPV
+147 YLKEVTSKTKIPV
-160 INSNVYKDDK
+160 INSNVYIDDH
-170 DNNEENDQNYFKPYH
+170 DGNDENDEHYFDRPYH
-185 VFEKEVEDE
+185 ILEKEVVDE
-194 SGQKQKVKIGVMGF
+194 AGQKQIVKIGVMGF
-208 VPPQVMNWDKANLEG
+208 VPPQIMNWDKANLEG
-223 KVKAKDIVETAKKMV
+223 QVKAKDIVETAKKMV

-269 SYYLTEVPGVDAVLM
+269 SYYLTEVPDVDAVLM

-290 VKDVFNG
+290 VQDVFNG

-328 EQSKPQLR
+328 DQSKPQLR
-336 PIADSKGN
+336 PIANSKGT
-344 PLVQS
+344 PLVES
-349 DQNLVNEIKDDHQ
+349 DQKLVNEIKDEHEK
-362 ATIDYVNTAV
+362 TIEYVNTHV
-372 GKTTA
+372 GETKA

-390 SVQLVTNAQKWYVE
+390 SVQIVTNAQKWYVE
-404 KLFAENGQYSKY
+404 QELKKPEYEKI
-416 KGIPVLSAG
+416 KDIPVLSAG

-524 DKDGKVINANTNR
+524 DKDGKVVNANANR
-537 IINMTYE
+537 IVNMTYE

-550 NQEFIVATNNYRGS
+550 KQEFIVATNNYRGS

-591 MQETPVIDPAADKNW
+591 MQKIKDIDPAADQNW

-614 KLHTTFDSSP
+614 KLNTTFDSSP

-656 NDDDKETGGENPTTP
+656 NDDKETGEGNPTTPPTGGGENPTTP
-671 PTGEGNNGENP
+671 PKGDGENP
-682 TTPPTSEGNNG
+682 TTPPTEEGNNG
-693 ENPTTPPTSEG
+693 NEPKQ
-704 NNGENP
+704 
-710 TTPPTGEGNN
+710 
-720 GENPT
+720 
-725 TPPTGEGNNGENPT
+725 
-739 TPPTGEGNNGEN
+739 
-751 PTTPPTGEGN
+751 
-761 NGENPTTPPTD
+761 D
-772 EGNNTGSGQTT
+772 GNNTGSGQTT
-783 TDNQN
+783 TDDQN
-788 VKETTTVSEKKE
+788 TKETTTVSENKE
-800 ERDLPKTGT
+800 AEKDERDLPKTGA
-809 SVVSTIGAGLAFV
+809 SIASTIGAGLAFV
-822 GAGFLLLFR
+822 GAGLLLLFR

>member
-1 MKKSKKM
+1 
-8 LAGATL
+8 
-14 AIGVIAPQ
+14 
-22 VLPATAHADE
+22 
-32 QTGESTVNLRILETS
+32 
-47 DIHVNLMNYD
+47 
-57 YYQTKTDNKV
+57 
-67 GLVQTATLVNKAREE
+67 
-82 AKNSVLFDDGDALQ
+82 
-96 GTPLGDYVANK
+96 
-107 INNPKKP
+107 
-114 VDPSYT
+114 
-120 HPLYRLMNLMKY
+120 
-132 DVISLGNHEFNYGLD
+132 
-147 YLNKVISKTEFPV
+147 
-160 INSNVYKDDK
+160 
-170 DNNEENDQNYFKPYH
+170 
-185 VFEKEVEDE
+185 
-194 SGQKQKVKIGVMGF
+194 
-208 VPPQVMNWDKANLEG
+208 
-223 KVKAKDIVETAKKMV
+223 
-238 PKMKAEGADV
+238 MKAEGADV

-349 DQNLVNEIKDDHQ
+349 DQRLVNEIKDDHQ

-524 DKDGKVINANTNR
+524 DKDGKVVNANTNR
-537 IINMTYE
+537 IVNMTYE

-591 MQETPVIDPAADKNW
+591 MQETPVINPAADQNW
-606 TFKPIVAD
+606 TFKPIIAD
-614 KLHTTFDSSP
+614 KLNTTFDSSP
-624 NAQKYI
+624 NAQKHI

-656 NDDDKETGGENPTTP
+656 NDDKETGGENPTTP

-682 TTPPTSEGNNG
+682 TTPPTGD
-693 ENPTTPPTSEG
+693 G

-710 TTPPTGEGNN
+710 TTPPTGD
-720 GENPT
+720 
-725 TPPTGEGNNGENPT
+725 
-739 TPPTGEGNNGEN
+739 
-751 PTTPPTGEGN
+751 GN

-772 EGNNTGSGQTT
+772 EGNNGNEPKQDGNNAGSGQTT

-788 VKETTTVSEKKE
+788 TKETTTVSENKE

-809 SVVSTIGAGLAFV
+809 SVASTIGAGLAFV
-822 GAGFLLLFR
+822 GAGLLMLFR

>member
-22 VLPATAHADE
+22 VMPTTAHADE
-32 QTGESTVNLRILETS
+32 NAGESTVNLRILETS

-107 INNPKKP
+107 IKDPKNP

-120 HPLYRLMNLMKY
+120 HPLYRVMNLMKY

-147 YLNKVISKTEFPV
+147 YLNKVIEKTDFPV
-160 INSNVYKDDK
+160 INSNVYKDDHDDK
-170 DNNEENDQNYFKPYH
+170 EENDENYFKPYH
-185 VFEKEVEDE
+185 ILKKEVVDE
-194 SGQKQKVKIGVMGF
+194 AGQKQIVKIGVMGF
-208 VPPQVMNWDKANLEG
+208 VPPQIMNWDKANLEG
-223 KVKAKDIVETAKKMV
+223 KVKAKDIVATAKIMVKKMQD
-238 PKMKAEGADV
+238 EGADI

-254 SGVDKSGYNVGMENA
+254 SGVDKSEYKEANKMENA
-269 SYYLTEVPGVDAVLM
+269 SYHLATQVPGVDAVLM

-290 VKDVFNG
+290 VQDVFNG

-328 EQSKPQLR
+328 DQSKPQLR
-336 PIADSKGN
+336 PIANSKGT
-344 PLVQS
+344 PLVES
-349 DQNLVNEIKDDHQ
+349 DQKLVNEIKDEHEK
-362 ATIDYVNTAV
+362 TIEYVNTHV
-372 GKTTA
+372 GETKA

-390 SVQLVTNAQKWYVE
+390 SVQIVTNAQKWYVE
-404 KLFAENGQYSKY
+404 QELKKPEYEEIKD
-416 KGIPVLSAG
+416 IPVLSAG

-524 DKDGKVINANTNR
+524 DKDGKVVNANTNR
-537 IINMTYE
+537 IVNMTYE

-550 NQEFIVATNNYRGS
+550 KQEFIVATNNYRGS

-591 MQETPVIDPAADKNW
+591 MQKIKDIDPAADQNW

-614 KLHTTFDSSP
+614 KLNTTFDSSP

-656 NDDDKETGGENPTTP
+656 NDDKETGEGNPTTPPTGGGENPTTP
-671 PTGEGNNGENP
+671 PKGDGENP
-682 TTPPTSEGNNG
+682 TTPPTEEGNNG
-693 ENPTTPPTSEG
+693 NEPKQ
-704 NNGENP
+704 
-710 TTPPTGEGNN
+710 
-720 GENPT
+720 
-725 TPPTGEGNNGENPT
+725 
-739 TPPTGEGNNGEN
+739 
-751 PTTPPTGEGN
+751 
-761 NGENPTTPPTD
+761 D
-772 EGNNTGSGQTT
+772 GNNTGSGQTT
-783 TDNQN
+783 TDDQN
-788 VKETTTVSEKKE
+788 TKETTTVSENKE
-800 ERDLPKTGT
+800 AEKDERDLPKTGA
-809 SVVSTIGAGLAFV
+809 SIASTIGAGLAFV
-822 GAGFLLLFR
+822 GAGLLLLFR

>member
-22 VLPATAHADE
+22 VMPATAHADE
-32 QTGESTVNLRILETS
+32 NTGESTVNLRILETS

-107 INNPKKP
+107 IKDPKNR

-120 HPLYRLMNLMKY
+120 HPLYRVMNLMKY

-147 YLNKVISKTEFPV
+147 YLNKVIEKTDFPV
-160 INSNVYKDDK
+160 INSNVYKDDHDDK
-170 DNNEENDQNYFKPYH
+170 EENDENYFKPYH
-185 VFEKEVEDE
+185 ILKKEVVDE
-194 SGQKQKVKIGVMGF
+194 AGQKQIVKIGVMGF
-208 VPPQVMNWDKANLEG
+208 VPPQIMNWDKANLEG
-223 KVKAKDIVETAKKMV
+223 KVKAKDIVATAKIMVKKMQD
-238 PKMKAEGADV
+238 EGADI

-254 SGVDKSGYNVGMENA
+254 SGVDKSEYKEANKMENA
-269 SYYLTEVPGVDAVLM
+269 SYHLATQVPGVDAVLM

-290 VKDVFNG
+290 VQDVFNG

-328 EQSKPQLR
+328 DQSKPQLR
-336 PIADSKGN
+336 PIANSKGT
-344 PLVQS
+344 PLVES
-349 DQNLVNEIKDDHQ
+349 DQKLVNEIKDEHEK
-362 ATIDYVNTAV
+362 TIEYVNTHV
-372 GKTTA
+372 GETKA

-390 SVQLVTNAQKWYVE
+390 SVQIVTNAQKWYVE
-404 KLFAENGQYSKY
+404 QELKKPEYEKI
-416 KGIPVLSAG
+416 KDIPVLSAG

-524 DKDGKVINANTNR
+524 DKDGKVVNANTNR
-537 IINMTYE
+537 IVNMTYE

-550 NQEFIVATNNYRGS
+550 KQEFIVATNNYRGS

-591 MQETPVIDPAADKNW
+591 MQKIKDIDPAADQNW

-614 KLHTTFDSSP
+614 KLNTTFDSSP

-656 NDDDKETGGENPTTP
+656 NDDKETGEGNPTTPPTGGGENPTTP
-671 PTGEGNNGENP
+671 PKGDGENP
-682 TTPPTSEGNNG
+682 TTPPTEEGNNG
-693 ENPTTPPTSEG
+693 NEPKQ
-704 NNGENP
+704 
-710 TTPPTGEGNN
+710 
-720 GENPT
+720 
-725 TPPTGEGNNGENPT
+725 
-739 TPPTGEGNNGEN
+739 
-751 PTTPPTGEGN
+751 
-761 NGENPTTPPTD
+761 D
-772 EGNNTGSGQTT
+772 GNNTGSGQTT
-783 TDNQN
+783 TDDQN
-788 VKETTTVSEKKE
+788 TKETTTVSENKE
-800 ERDLPKTGT
+800 AEKDERDLPKTGA
-809 SVVSTIGAGLAFV
+809 SIASTIGAGLAFV
-822 GAGFLLLFR
+822 GAGLLLLFR

>member
-22 VLPATAHADE
+22 VLPTTAHADE

-82 AKNSVLFDDGDALQ
+82 TKNSVLFDDGDALQ

-107 INNPKKP
+107 INDPKKP
-114 VDPSYT
+114 VDTSYT

-290 VKDVFNG
+290 MKDVFNG

-344 PLVQS
+344 PLVKS
-349 DQNLVNEIKDDHQ
+349 DEKLVNEIKDDHQ

-524 DKDGKVINANTNR
+524 DKDGKVVNANTNR

-606 TFKPIVAD
+606 TFKPIVAE
-614 KLHTTFDSSP
+614 KLNTTFDSSP

-656 NDDDKETGGENPTTP
+656 NDEGKETGGENPTP
-671 PTGEGNNGENP
+671 PPIGEGNNGGNP
-682 TTPPTSEGNNG
+682 TPP
-693 ENPTTPPTSEG
+693 P
-704 NNGENP
+704 
-710 TTPPTGEGNN
+710 GEGNN

-725 TPPTGEGNNGENPT
+725 TPPTGESSNGENPT
-739 TPPTGEGNNGEN
+739 TPPTNEGNSAGA
-751 PTTPPTGEGN
+751 
-761 NGENPTTPPTD
+761 
-772 EGNNTGSGQTT
+772 GQTT
-783 TDNQN
+783 TGNEN
-788 VKETTTVSEKKE
+788 SKETTTVSEKQE

-822 GAGFLLLFR
+822 GAGLLLLFR

>member
-22 VLPATAHADE
+22 VLPTTAHADE
-32 QTGESTVNLRILETS
+32 NTGESTVNLRILETS

-107 INNPKKP
+107 INDPKNP

-120 HPLYRLMNLMKY
+120 HPLYRVMNLMKY

-147 YLNKVISKTEFPV
+147 YLNKVISKTKFPV

-185 VFEKEVEDE
+185 IFEKEVEDE

-269 SYYLTEVPGVDAVLM
+269 SYYLTEVTGVDAVLM

-336 PIADSKGN
+336 PIVNNEGN
-344 PLVQS
+344 VGP

-478 SAGQFNQIDPKK
+478 SAGQFNKIDPKETK
-490 TEEQPLVN
+490 EQPLVN

-524 DKDGKVINANTNR
+524 DKDGKVVNANTNR

-591 MQETPVIDPAADKNW
+591 MQETPVINPAADQNW

-614 KLHTTFDSSP
+614 KLNTTFDSSP

-656 NDDDKETGGENPTTP
+656 NDGGEKPTTPPTGEGNNGGNPTTP
-671 PTGEGNNGENP
+671 PTGEGNNG
-682 TTPPTSEGNNG
+682 G
-693 ENPTTPPTSEG
+693 
-704 NNGENP
+704 NP

-720 GENPT
+720 GGNPT
-725 TPPTGEGNNGENPT
+725 TPPTNEGNS
-739 TPPTGEGNNGEN
+739 GNNA
-751 PTTPPTGEGN
+751 
-761 NGENPTTPPTD
+761 
-772 EGNNTGSGQTT
+772 GSGQTT
-783 TDNQN
+783 TDDQN
-788 VKETTTVSEKKE
+788 TKETTTTVSENKE
-800 ERDLPKTGT
+800 ADKDERDLPKTGA
-809 SVVSTIGAGLAFV
+809 SVASTIGAGLAFV
-822 GAGFLLLFR
+822 GAGLLMLFR

>member
-107 INNPKKP
+107 IKDPKNR

-120 HPLYRLMNLMKY
+120 HPLYRVMNLMKY

-147 YLNKVISKTEFPV
+147 YLNKVIEKTDFPV
-160 INSNVYKDDK
+160 INSNVYKDDHDDK
-170 DNNEENDQNYFKPYH
+170 EENDENYFKPYH
-185 VFEKEVEDE
+185 ILEKEVVDE
-194 SGQKQKVKIGVMGF
+194 AGQKQIVKIGVMGF
-208 VPPQVMNWDKANLEG
+208 VPPQIMNWDKANLEG
-223 KVKAKDIVETAKKMV
+223 EVKVKDIVQTAKKLV
-238 PKMKAEGADV
+238 PEMKAQGADI

-254 SGVDKSGYNVGMENA
+254 SGVDKSGYNEGMEN
-269 SYYLTEVPGVDAVLM
+269 SSFYLATEVPGVDAVLM

-328 EQSKPQLR
+328 DQSKPQLR
-336 PIADSKGN
+336 PIANSKGT
-344 PLVQS
+344 PLVES
-349 DQNLVNEIKDDHQ
+349 DQKLVNEIKDEHQ
-362 ATIDYVNTAV
+362 ATIDYVNTPV
-372 GKTTA
+372 GKTKA

-390 SVQLVTNAQKWYVE
+390 SVQIVTNAQKWYVE
-404 KLFAENGQYSKY
+404 QELKKPEYEEIKD
-416 KGIPVLSAG
+416 IPVLSAG

-524 DKDGKVINANTNR
+524 DKDGKVVNANANR
-537 IINMTYE
+537 IVNMTYE

-550 NQEFIVATNNYRGS
+550 DQKFIVATNNYRGS

-591 MQETPVIDPAADKNW
+591 MQKIKNIDPAADQNW

-614 KLHTTFDSSP
+614 KLNTTFDSSP

-630 KKDGKISYVGPSENE
+630 KKDGNISYVGPSENE

-656 NDDDKETGGENPTTP
+656 NDDKETGEGNPTTP
-671 PTGEGNNGENP
+671 PTGNGENP
-682 TTPPTSEGNNG
+682 TPPTEEGNNG
-693 ENPTTPPTSEG
+693 NEPKQ
-704 NNGENP
+704 
-710 TTPPTGEGNN
+710 
-720 GENPT
+720 
-725 TPPTGEGNNGENPT
+725 
-739 TPPTGEGNNGEN
+739 
-751 PTTPPTGEGN
+751 
-761 NGENPTTPPTD
+761 D
-772 EGNNTGSGQTT
+772 GNNTGSGQTT
-783 TDNQN
+783 TDDQN
-788 VKETTTVSEKKE
+788 TKETTTTVSENKE
-800 ERDLPKTGT
+800 AEKDERDLPKTGA
-809 SVVSTIGAGLAFV
+809 SIASTIGAGLAFV
-822 GAGFLLLFR
+822 GAGLLMLFR

>member
-22 VLPATAHADE
+22 VLPTTAYAE
-32 QTGESTVNLRILETS
+32 ENNGESTVNLRILETS

-107 INNPKKP
+107 INDPKKP

-307 SNLGIID
+307 SNLGMID

-344 PLVQS
+344 PFVQS
-349 DQNLVNEIKDDHQ
+349 DEKLVNEIKDDHQ

-468 GAQVKEWLEM
+468 GSQVKEWLEM

-524 DKDGKVINANTNR
+524 DKDGKVVNANTNR

-614 KLHTTFDSSP
+614 KLNTTFDSSP

-682 TTPPTSEGNNG
+682 TTPPT
-693 ENPTTPPTSEG
+693 
-704 NNGENP
+704 
-710 TTPPTGEGNN
+710 GEGS
-720 GENPT
+720 
-725 TPPTGEGNNGENPT
+725 
-739 TPPTGEGNNGEN
+739 
-751 PTTPPTGEGN
+751 

-772 EGNNTGSGQTT
+772 AGNNTGSGSGQTT

-788 VKETTTVSEKKE
+788 SKETTTVSENKE

-809 SVVSTIGAGLAFV
+809 SVASTIGAGLAFV
-822 GAGFLLLFR
+822 GAGLLLLFR

>member
-22 VLPATAHADE
+22 VMPTTAHADE
-32 QTGESTVNLRILETS
+32 NAGESTVNLRILETS

-107 INNPKKP
+107 IKDPKNP

-120 HPLYRLMNLMKY
+120 HPLYRVMNLMKY

-147 YLNKVISKTEFPV
+147 YLNKVIEKTDFPV
-160 INSNVYKDDK
+160 INSNVYIDDH
-170 DNNEENDQNYFKPYH
+170 DGNDENDEHYFDKPYH
-185 VFEKEVEDE
+185 ILEKEVVDE
-194 SGQKQKVKIGVMGF
+194 AGQKQIVKIGVMGF
-208 VPPQVMNWDKANLEG
+208 VPPQIMNWDKANLEG
-223 KVKAKDIVETAKKMV
+223 KVKAKDIVQTAKKLV
-238 PKMKAEGADV
+238 PEMKAQGADI

-254 SGVDKSGYNVGMENA
+254 SGVDKSGYNEGMEN
-269 SYYLTEVPGVDAVLM
+269 SSFYLATEVPGVDAVLM

-328 EQSKPQLR
+328 DQSKPQLR
-336 PIADSKGN
+336 PIANSKGT
-344 PLVQS
+344 PLVES
-349 DQNLVNEIKDDHQ
+349 DEKLVNEIKDEHQ
-362 ATIDYVNTAV
+362 ATIDYVNTPV
-372 GKTTA
+372 GKTKA

-390 SVQLVTNAQKWYVE
+390 SVQIVTNAQKWYVE
-404 KLFAENGQYSKY
+404 QELKKPEYEKI
-416 KGIPVLSAG
+416 KDIPVLSAG

-524 DKDGKVINANTNR
+524 DKDGKVVNANTNR
-537 IINMTYE
+537 IVNMTYE

-550 NQEFIVATNNYRGS
+550 KQEFIVATNNYRGS

-591 MQETPVIDPAADKNW
+591 MQKIKDIDPAADQNW

-614 KLHTTFDSSP
+614 KLNTTFDSSP

-656 NDDDKETGGENPTTP
+656 NDDKETGEGNPTTPPTGGGENPTTP
-671 PTGEGNNGENP
+671 PTEEGNNGNEP
-682 TTPPTSEGNNG
+682 KQ
-693 ENPTTPPTSEG
+693 
-704 NNGENP
+704 
-710 TTPPTGEGNN
+710 
-720 GENPT
+720 
-725 TPPTGEGNNGENPT
+725 
-739 TPPTGEGNNGEN
+739 
-751 PTTPPTGEGN
+751 
-761 NGENPTTPPTD
+761 D
-772 EGNNTGSGQTT
+772 GNNTGSGQTT
-783 TDNQN
+783 TDDQN
-788 VKETTTVSEKKE
+788 TKETTTVSENKE
-800 ERDLPKTGT
+800 AEKDERDLPKTGA
-809 SVVSTIGAGLAFV
+809 SIASTIGAGLAFV
-822 GAGFLLLFR
+822 GAGLLLLFR

>member
-22 VLPATAHADE
+22 VLPTTAHADE
-32 QTGESTVNLRILETS
+32 NNGESTVNLRILETS

-107 INNPKKP
+107 INDPKKP

-290 VKDVFNG
+290 MKDVFNG

-314 MQLKKVNGKWEVQK
+314 MQLKKVNGKWEIQK

-344 PLVQS
+344 PLVKS
-349 DQNLVNEIKDDHQ
+349 DEKLVNEIKDDHQ

-518 TQPAKY
+518 TQPTKY
-524 DKDGKVINANTNR
+524 DKDGKVVNANANR

-614 KLHTTFDSSP
+614 KLNTTFDSSP

-671 PTGEGNNGENP
+671 PTGEGNNG
-682 TTPPTSEGNNG
+682 G
-693 ENPTTPPTSEG
+693 
-704 NNGENP
+704 NP

-725 TPPTGEGNNGENPT
+725 TPPTNEGNN
-739 TPPTGEGNNGEN
+739 
-751 PTTPPTGEGN
+751 
-761 NGENPTTPPTD
+761 
-772 EGNNTGSGQTT
+772 GNNTGSGQTT

-788 VKETTTVSEKKE
+788 SKETITVSENKE
-800 ERDLPKTGT
+800 DRDLPKTGT
-809 SVVSTIGAGLAFV
+809 SVASTIGAGLAFV
-822 GAGFLLLFR
+822 GAGLLLLFR
-831 RKKANR
+831 RKKANK

>member
-22 VLPATAHADE
+22 VLPAAAHADE

-107 INNPKKP
+107 INDPKKP

-269 SYYLTEVPGVDAVLM
+269 SYYLTEVSGVDAVLM

-404 KLFAENGQYSKY
+404 EEFKKPEYEKY

-524 DKDGKVINANTNR
+524 DKDGKVVNANTNR
-537 IINMTYE
+537 IVNMTYE

-693 ENPTTPPTSEG
+693 ENPTTPPTG
-704 NNGENP
+704 K
-710 TTPPTGEGNN
+710 
-720 GENPT
+720 
-725 TPPTGEGNNGENPT
+725 
-739 TPPTGEGNNGEN
+739 
-751 PTTPPTGEGN
+751 GN

-788 VKETTTVSEKKE
+788 AKETTTVSEKKE

>member
-14 AIGVIAPQ
+14 AIGVMAPQ
-22 VLPATAHADE
+22 VMPATAHADE
-32 QTGESTVNLRILETS
+32 NTGESTVNLRILETS

-82 AKNSVLFDDGDALQ
+82 VKNSVLFDDGDALQ

-107 INNPKKP
+107 IKDPKNR

-120 HPLYRLMNLMKY
+120 HPLYRVMNLMKY

-147 YLNKVISKTEFPV
+147 YLNKVIEKTDFPV
-160 INSNVYKDDK
+160 INSNVYKVDHDDK
-170 DNNEENDQNYFKPYH
+170 EENDENYFKPYH
-185 VFEKEVEDE
+185 ILKKEVVDE
-194 SGQKQKVKIGVMGF
+194 AGQKQIVKIGVMGF
-208 VPPQVMNWDKANLEG
+208 VPPQIMNWDKANLEG
-223 KVKAKDIVETAKKMV
+223 KVKAKDIVATAKIMVKKMQN
-238 PKMKAEGADV
+238 EGADI

-254 SGVDKSGYNVGMENA
+254 SGVDKSEYKEVNKMENA
-269 SYYLTEVPGVDAVLM
+269 SYHLATQVPGVDAVLM

-314 MQLKKVNGKWEVQK
+314 MQLKKVNGTWEVQK
-328 EQSKPQLR
+328 DQSKPQLR
-336 PIADSKGN
+336 PIANSKGT
-344 PLVQS
+344 PLVES
-349 DQNLVNEIKDDHQ
+349 DQKLVNEIKDEHQ
-362 ATIDYVNTAV
+362 ATIDYVNTPV
-372 GKTTA
+372 GETKA

-390 SVQLVTNAQKWYVE
+390 SVQIVTNAQKWYVE
-404 KLFAENGQYSKY
+404 QELKKPEYEKI
-416 KGIPVLSAG
+416 KDIPVLSAG

-524 DKDGKVINANTNR
+524 DKDGKVVNANANR
-537 IINMTYE
+537 IVNMTYE

-550 NQEFIVATNNYRGS
+550 KQEFIVATNNYRGS

-591 MQETPVIDPAADKNW
+591 MQKIKDIDPAADQNW

-614 KLHTTFDSSP
+614 KLNTTFDSSP

-656 NDDDKETGGENPTTP
+656 NDDKETGEGNPTTPPTGGEGNPTTPPTGGEGNPTTPPTGGGENPTTP
-671 PTGEGNNGENP
+671 PTGNGENP
-682 TTPPTSEGNNG
+682 TPPTEEGNNG
-693 ENPTTPPTSEG
+693 NEPKQ
-704 NNGENP
+704 
-710 TTPPTGEGNN
+710 
-720 GENPT
+720 
-725 TPPTGEGNNGENPT
+725 
-739 TPPTGEGNNGEN
+739 
-751 PTTPPTGEGN
+751 
-761 NGENPTTPPTD
+761 D
-772 EGNNTGSGQTT
+772 GNNTGSGQTT
-783 TDNQN
+783 TDDQN
-788 VKETTTVSEKKE
+788 TKETTTVSENKE
-800 ERDLPKTGT
+800 AEKDERDLPKTGA
-809 SVVSTIGAGLAFV
+809 SIASTIGAGLAFV
-822 GAGFLLLFR
+822 GAGLLMLFR

>member
-22 VLPATAHADE
+22 VMPTTAHADE
-32 QTGESTVNLRILETS
+32 NAGESTVNLRILETS

-107 INNPKKP
+107 IKDPKNP

-120 HPLYRLMNLMKY
+120 HPLYRVMNLMKY

-147 YLNKVISKTEFPV
+147 YLNKVIEKTDFPV
-160 INSNVYKDDK
+160 INSNVYIDDH
-170 DNNEENDQNYFKPYH
+170 DGNDENDEHYFDKPYH
-185 VFEKEVEDE
+185 ILEKEVVDE
-194 SGQKQKVKIGVMGF
+194 AGQKQIVKIGVMGF
-208 VPPQVMNWDKANLEG
+208 VPPQIMNWDKANLEG
-223 KVKAKDIVETAKKMV
+223 KVKAKDIVQTAKKLV
-238 PKMKAEGADV
+238 PEMKAQGADI

-254 SGVDKSGYNVGMENA
+254 SGVDKSGYNEGMEN
-269 SYYLTEVPGVDAVLM
+269 SSFYLATEVPGVDAVLM

-328 EQSKPQLR
+328 DQSKPQLR
-336 PIADSKGN
+336 PIANSKGT
-344 PLVQS
+344 PLVES
-349 DQNLVNEIKDDHQ
+349 DQKLVNEIKDEHQ
-362 ATIDYVNTAV
+362 ATIDYVNTPV
-372 GKTTA
+372 GKTKA

-390 SVQLVTNAQKWYVE
+390 SVQIVTNAQKWYVE
-404 KLFAENGQYSKY
+404 QELKKPEYEKIKN
-416 KGIPVLSAG
+416 IPVLSAG

-490 TEEQPLVN
+490 IEEQPLVN

-524 DKDGKVINANTNR
+524 DKDGKVVNANTNR
-537 IINMTYE
+537 IVNMTYE

-550 NQEFIVATNNYRGS
+550 KQEFIVATNNYRGS

-591 MQETPVIDPAADKNW
+591 MQKIKDIDPAADQNW

-614 KLHTTFDSSP
+614 KLNTTFDSSP

-656 NDDDKETGGENPTTP
+656 NDDKETGEGNPTTPPTGGGENPTTP
-671 PTGEGNNGENP
+671 PKGDGENP
-682 TTPPTSEGNNG
+682 TTPPTEEGNNG
-693 ENPTTPPTSEG
+693 NEPKQ
-704 NNGENP
+704 
-710 TTPPTGEGNN
+710 
-720 GENPT
+720 
-725 TPPTGEGNNGENPT
+725 
-739 TPPTGEGNNGEN
+739 
-751 PTTPPTGEGN
+751 
-761 NGENPTTPPTD
+761 D
-772 EGNNTGSGQTT
+772 GNNTGSGQTT
-783 TDNQN
+783 TDDQN
-788 VKETTTVSEKKE
+788 TKETTTVSENKE
-800 ERDLPKTGT
+800 AEKDERDLPKTGA
-809 SVVSTIGAGLAFV
+809 SIASTIGAGLAFV
-822 GAGFLLLFR
+822 GAGLLLLFR

>member
-14 AIGVIAPQ
+14 AIGVMAPQ
-22 VLPATAHADE
+22 VMPAIAHADE
-32 QTGESTVNLRILETS
+32 NTGESTVNLRILETS

-82 AKNSVLFDDGDALQ
+82 VKNSVLFDDGDALQ

-107 INNPKKP
+107 IKDPKNP

-120 HPLYRLMNLMKY
+120 HPLYRVMNLMKY

-147 YLNKVISKTEFPV
+147 YLNKVIEKTDFPV
-160 INSNVYKDDK
+160 INSNVYKVDHDDK
-170 DNNEENDQNYFKPYH
+170 EENDENYFKPYH
-185 VFEKEVEDE
+185 ILKKEVVDE
-194 SGQKQKVKIGVMGF
+194 AGQKQIVKIGVMGF
-208 VPPQVMNWDKANLEG
+208 VPPQIMNWDKANLEG
-223 KVKAKDIVETAKKMV
+223 KVKAKDIVATARIMVKKMQD
-238 PKMKAEGADV
+238 EGADI

-254 SGVDKSGYNVGMENA
+254 SGVDKSEYKEANKMENA
-269 SYYLTEVPGVDAVLM
+269 SYHLATQVPGVDAVLM

-328 EQSKPQLR
+328 DQSKPQLR
-336 PIADSKGN
+336 PIANSKGT
-344 PLVQS
+344 PLVES
-349 DQNLVNEIKDDHQ
+349 DQKLVNEIKDEHQ
-362 ATIDYVNTAV
+362 ATIDYVNTPV
-372 GKTTA
+372 GETKA

-390 SVQLVTNAQKWYVE
+390 SVQIVTNAQKWYVE
-404 KLFAENGQYSKY
+404 QELKKPEYEKI
-416 KGIPVLSAG
+416 KDIPVLSAG

-478 SAGQFNQIDPKK
+478 SAGQFNQIDPTK

-524 DKDGKVINANTNR
+524 DKDGKVVNANANR
-537 IINMTYE
+537 IVNMTYE

-564 SQTFPGVSK
+564 SKTFPGVSE
-573 GEVVYQ
+573 GEVIYQ

-591 MQETPVIDPAADKNW
+591 MQETPVINPTADKNW

-614 KLHTTFDSSP
+614 KLITTFDSSP
-624 NAQKYI
+624 NAQNYI

-656 NDDDKETGGENPTTP
+656 NDDKETGEGNPTTPPKGDGGNPTTP
-671 PTGEGNNGENP
+671 PTGGGENPTIPPTGNGENP
-682 TTPPTSEGNNG
+682 TPPTEEGNNG
-693 ENPTTPPTSEG
+693 NEPKQ
-704 NNGENP
+704 
-710 TTPPTGEGNN
+710 
-720 GENPT
+720 
-725 TPPTGEGNNGENPT
+725 
-739 TPPTGEGNNGEN
+739 
-751 PTTPPTGEGN
+751 
-761 NGENPTTPPTD
+761 D
-772 EGNNTGSGQTT
+772 GNNTGSGQTT
-783 TDNQN
+783 TDDQN
-788 VKETTTVSEKKE
+788 TKETTTVGENKEAEKD
-800 ERDLPKTGT
+800 ERDLPKTGA
-809 SVVSTIGAGLAFV
+809 SIASTIGAGLAFV
-822 GAGFLLLFR
+822 GAGLLMLFR

>member
-22 VLPATAHADE
+22 VLPTTAHADE
-32 QTGESTVNLRILETS
+32 NTGESTVNLRILETS

-107 INNPKKP
+107 INDPKNP

-120 HPLYRLMNLMKY
+120 HPLYRVMNLMKY

-147 YLNKVISKTEFPV
+147 YLNKVISKTKFPV

-185 VFEKEVEDE
+185 IFEKEVEDE

-269 SYYLTEVPGVDAVLM
+269 SYYLTEVTGVDAVLM

-314 MQLKKVNGKWEVQK
+314 MQLKKVSGKWEVQK

-478 SAGQFNQIDPKK
+478 SAGQFNKIDPKETK
-490 TEEQPLVN
+490 EQPLVN

-524 DKDGKVINANTNR
+524 DKDGKVIKENANANR
-537 IINMTYE
+537 IVNMTYE

-591 MQETPVIDPAADKNW
+591 MQETPVINPAADQNW

-614 KLHTTFDSSP
+614 KLNTTFDSSP

-656 NDDDKETGGENPTTP
+656 NDGGEKPTTPPTGEGNNGGNPTTP
-671 PTGEGNNGENP
+671 PTGEGNNG
-682 TTPPTSEGNNG
+682 G
-693 ENPTTPPTSEG
+693 
-704 NNGENP
+704 NP

-720 GENPT
+720 GGNPT
-725 TPPTGEGNNGENPT
+725 TPPTNEGNS
-739 TPPTGEGNNGEN
+739 GNNA
-751 PTTPPTGEGN
+751 
-761 NGENPTTPPTD
+761 
-772 EGNNTGSGQTT
+772 GSGQTT
-783 TDNQN
+783 TDDQN
-788 VKETTTVSEKKE
+788 TKETTTTVSENKE
-800 ERDLPKTGT
+800 ADKDERDLPKTGA
-809 SVVSTIGAGLAFV
+809 SVASTIGAGLAFV
-822 GAGFLLLFR
+822 GAGLLMLFR

>member
-22 VLPATAHADE
+22 VMPTTAHADE
-32 QTGESTVNLRILETS
+32 NTGESTVNLRILETS

-107 INNPKKP
+107 IKDPKNP

-120 HPLYRLMNLMKY
+120 HPLYRVMNLMKY

-160 INSNVYKDDK
+160 INSNVYKDDH
-170 DNNEENDQNYFKPYH
+170 DNNEANDENYFKPYH
-185 VFEKEVEDE
+185 ILEKEVVDE
-194 SGQKQKVKIGVMGF
+194 AGQKQIVKIGVIGF

-223 KVKAKDIVETAKKMV
+223 KVKVKDIVKTANKLV
-238 PKMKAEGADV
+238 PKLKNEEHADIV
-248 IVALAH
+248 VALAH
-254 SGVDKSGYNVGMENA
+254 SGVDKSGYNEGMENA
-269 SYYLTEVPGVDAVLM
+269 SYHLATQVPGVDAVLM

-328 EQSKPQLR
+328 DQSKPQLR
-336 PIADSKGN
+336 PIANSKGT
-344 PLVQS
+344 PLVES
-349 DQNLVNEIKDDHQ
+349 DQKLVNEIKDEHQ
-362 ATIDYVNTAV
+362 ATIDYVNTPV
-372 GKTTA
+372 GETKA

-390 SVQLVTNAQKWYVE
+390 SVQIVTNAQKWYVE
-404 KLFAENGQYSKY
+404 QELKKPEYEKI
-416 KGIPVLSAG
+416 KDIPVLSAG

-478 SAGQFNQIDPKK
+478 SAGQFNTIDPKK

-524 DKDGKVINANTNR
+524 DKDGKVVNANTNR
-537 IINMTYE
+537 IVNMTYE

-550 NQEFIVATNNYRGS
+550 DQEFIVATNNYRGS

-591 MQETPVIDPAADKNW
+591 MQKIKNIDPAADQNW

-630 KKDGKISYVGPSENE
+630 KKDGNISYVGPSENE

-656 NDDDKETGGENPTTP
+656 NDDKETGEGNPTTPPTGGGENPTTP
-671 PTGEGNNGENP
+671 PTGNGENP
-682 TTPPTSEGNNG
+682 TPPTEEGNNG
-693 ENPTTPPTSEG
+693 NEPKQ
-704 NNGENP
+704 
-710 TTPPTGEGNN
+710 
-720 GENPT
+720 
-725 TPPTGEGNNGENPT
+725 
-739 TPPTGEGNNGEN
+739 
-751 PTTPPTGEGN
+751 
-761 NGENPTTPPTD
+761 D
-772 EGNNTGSGQTT
+772 GNNTGSGQTT
-783 TDNQN
+783 TDDQN
-788 VKETTTVSEKKE
+788 TKETTTTVSENKE
-800 ERDLPKTGT
+800 AEKDERDLPKTGA
-809 SVVSTIGAGLAFV
+809 SIASTIGAGLAFV
-822 GAGFLLLFR
+822 GAGLLMLFR

>member
-22 VLPATAHADE
+22 VMPTTAHADE
-32 QTGESTVNLRILETS
+32 NAGESTVNLRILETS

-107 INNPKKP
+107 IKDPKNP

-120 HPLYRLMNLMKY
+120 HPLYRVMNLMKY

-147 YLNKVISKTEFPV
+147 YLNKVIEKTDFPV
-160 INSNVYKDDK
+160 INSNVYIDDH
-170 DNNEENDQNYFKPYH
+170 DGNDENDEHYFDKPYH
-185 VFEKEVEDE
+185 ILEKEVVDE
-194 SGQKQKVKIGVMGF
+194 AGQKQIVKIGVMGF
-208 VPPQVMNWDKANLEG
+208 VPPQIMNWDKANLEG
-223 KVKAKDIVETAKKMV
+223 KVKAKDIVQTAKKLV
-238 PKMKAEGADV
+238 PEMKAQGADI

-254 SGVDKSGYNVGMENA
+254 SGVDKSGYNEGMEN
-269 SYYLTEVPGVDAVLM
+269 SSFYLATEVPGVDAVLM

-328 EQSKPQLR
+328 DQSKPQLR
-336 PIADSKGN
+336 PIANSKGT
-344 PLVQS
+344 PLVES
-349 DQNLVNEIKDDHQ
+349 DQKLVNEIKDEHQ
-362 ATIDYVNTAV
+362 ATIDYVNTPV
-372 GKTTA
+372 GKTKA

-390 SVQLVTNAQKWYVE
+390 SVQIVTNAQKWYVE
-404 KLFAENGQYSKY
+404 QELKKPEYEKI
-416 KGIPVLSAG
+416 KDIPVLSAG

-524 DKDGKVINANTNR
+524 DKDGKVVNANTNR
-537 IINMTYE
+537 IVNMTYE

-550 NQEFIVATNNYRGS
+550 KQEFIVATNNYRGS

-591 MQETPVIDPAADKNW
+591 MQKIKDIDPAADQNW

-614 KLHTTFDSSP
+614 KLNTTFDSSP

-656 NDDDKETGGENPTTP
+656 NDDKETGGENPTTP
-671 PTGEGNNGENP
+671 PTGGGENPTPPTEEGNNGNEP
-682 TTPPTSEGNNG
+682 KQ
-693 ENPTTPPTSEG
+693 
-704 NNGENP
+704 
-710 TTPPTGEGNN
+710 
-720 GENPT
+720 
-725 TPPTGEGNNGENPT
+725 
-739 TPPTGEGNNGEN
+739 
-751 PTTPPTGEGN
+751 
-761 NGENPTTPPTD
+761 D
-772 EGNNTGSGQTT
+772 GNNTGSGQTT
-783 TDNQN
+783 TADQN
-788 VKETTTVSEKKE
+788 KKETTTTVSENKE
-800 ERDLPKTGT
+800 AEKDERDLPKTGA
-809 SVVSTIGAGLAFV
+809 SIASTIGAGLAFV
-822 GAGFLLLFR
+822 GAGLLMLFR

>member
-107 INNPKKP
+107 INDPKKP

-524 DKDGKVINANTNR
+524 DKDGKVVNANTNR
-537 IINMTYE
+537 IVNMTYE

-606 TFKPIVAD
+606 AFKPIVAD

-682 TTPPTSEGNNG
+682 TTPPT
-693 ENPTTPPTSEG
+693 
-704 NNGENP
+704 
-710 TTPPTGEGNN
+710 
-720 GENPT
+720 
-725 TPPTGEGNNGENPT
+725 
-739 TPPTGEGNNGEN
+739 
-751 PTTPPTGEGN
+751 GEGN

-788 VKETTTVSEKKE
+788 AKETTTVSEKKE

>member
-22 VLPATAHADE
+22 VLPTTAHADE
-32 QTGESTVNLRILETS
+32 KAGESTVNLRILETS

-107 INNPKKP
+107 INDPKNP

-290 VKDVFNG
+290 MKDVFNG

-344 PLVQS
+344 PLVKS
-349 DQNLVNEIKDDHQ
+349 DEKLVNEIKDDHQ

-524 DKDGKVINANTNR
+524 DKDGKVVNANTNR

-606 TFKPIVAD
+606 AFKPIVAD
-614 KLHTTFDSSP
+614 KLNTTFDSSP

-656 NDDDKETGGENPTTP
+656 NDDKETG
-671 PTGEGNNGENP
+671 
-682 TTPPTSEGNNG
+682 
-693 ENPTTPPTSEG
+693 
-704 NNGENP
+704 GENP

-725 TPPTGEGNNGENPT
+725 TPPTGEGNNGGNPT
-739 TPPTGEGNNGEN
+739 TPPTGEGNNGGN

-761 NGENPTTPPTD
+761 NGGNPTTPPTD
-772 EGNNTGSGQTT
+772 EGKNTGSGQTT

-788 VKETTTVSEKKE
+788 TKETTTVSENKE

-822 GAGFLLLFR
+822 GAGLLLLFR

>member
-22 VLPATAHADE
+22 VMPATAHADE
-32 QTGESTVNLRILETS
+32 NTGESTVKLRILETS

-82 AKNSVLFDDGDALQ
+82 VKNSVLFDDGDALQ

-107 INNPKKP
+107 IKDPKNR

-120 HPLYRLMNLMKY
+120 HPLYRVMNLMKY

-147 YLNKVISKTEFPV
+147 YLNKVIEKTDFPV
-160 INSNVYKDDK
+160 INSNVYKVDYDDK
-170 DNNEENDQNYFKPYH
+170 EENDENYFKPYH
-185 VFEKEVEDE
+185 ILKKEVVDE
-194 SGQKQKVKIGVMGF
+194 AGQKQIVKIGVMGF
-208 VPPQVMNWDKANLEG
+208 VPPQIMNWDKANLEG
-223 KVKAKDIVETAKKMV
+223 KVKAKDIVATAKIMVKKMQD
-238 PKMKAEGADV
+238 EGADI

-254 SGVDKSGYNVGMENA
+254 SGVDKSEYKEANKMENA
-269 SYYLTEVPGVDAVLM
+269 SYHLATQVPGVDAVLM

-328 EQSKPQLR
+328 DQSKPQLR
-336 PIADSKGN
+336 PIANSKGT
-344 PLVQS
+344 PLVES
-349 DQNLVNEIKDDHQ
+349 DQKLVNEIKDDHQ

-372 GKTTA
+372 GTTTA

-390 SVQLVTNAQKWYVE
+390 SVQIVTNAQKWYVE
-404 KLFAENGQYSKY
+404 QELKKPEYEKI
-416 KGIPVLSAG
+416 KDIPVLSAG

-478 SAGQFNQIDPKK
+478 SAGQFNQIYPEKK

-524 DKDGKVINANTNR
+524 DKDGKVVNANTNR
-537 IINMTYE
+537 IVNMTYE

-550 NQEFIVATNNYRGS
+550 DQKFIVATNNYRGS

-591 MQETPVIDPAADKNW
+591 MQKIKDIDPAADQNW

-614 KLHTTFDSSP
+614 KLNTTFDSSP

-630 KKDGKISYVGPSENE
+630 KEDGKISYVGPSENE

-656 NDDDKETGGENPTTP
+656 NDDKETGGENPTTP

-682 TTPPTSEGNNG
+682 TTPPT
-693 ENPTTPPTSEG
+693 
-704 NNGENP
+704 
-710 TTPPTGEGNN
+710 GEGNN
-720 GENPT
+720 
-725 TPPTGEGNNGENPT
+725 
-739 TPPTGEGNNGEN
+739 
-751 PTTPPTGEGN
+751 
-761 NGENPTTPPTD
+761 
-772 EGNNTGSGQTT
+772 GNNTGSGQTT

-788 VKETTTVSEKKE
+788 SKETTTVSENKE

-822 GAGFLLLFR
+822 GAGLLLLFR